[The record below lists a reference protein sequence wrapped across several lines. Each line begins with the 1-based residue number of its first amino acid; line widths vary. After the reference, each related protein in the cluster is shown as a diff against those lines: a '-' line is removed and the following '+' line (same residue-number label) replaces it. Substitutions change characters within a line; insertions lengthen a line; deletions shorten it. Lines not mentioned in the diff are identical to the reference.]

1 MFDKKKAKKYYEE
14 LVYDLKRMKRI
25 YEKKEDFDGVYTG
38 SIVLDIKKTS
48 NKISDYLQSF
58 AYHDNYNFKEAD
70 VLNISDGKK
79 YKLYSID
86 NISDEKIIRLSK
98 YKGL

>member
-14 LVYDLKRMKRI
+14 LVYDLKRMKKI
-25 YEKKEDFDGVYTG
+25 YEKKEDYDGTYTG

-48 NKISDYLQSF
+48 KKIVDYLQAF
-58 AYHDNYNFKEAD
+58 AEHDDYNFKEAD
-70 VLNISDGKK
+70 VLNVSNGKR
-79 YKLYSID
+79 YKLYSIG
-86 NISDEKIIRLSK
+86 NIKDEKIISLNK